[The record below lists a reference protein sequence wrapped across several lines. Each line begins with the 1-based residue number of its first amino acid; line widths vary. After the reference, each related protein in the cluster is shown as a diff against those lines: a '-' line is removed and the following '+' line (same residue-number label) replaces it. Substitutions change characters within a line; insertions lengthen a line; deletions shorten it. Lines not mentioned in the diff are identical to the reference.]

1 MSMEDWDFGY
11 YGKGLDGY
19 VHFRQGIKEIES
31 HAPYSKCRHGRD
43 DSLDDL
49 DDLDEY
55 DDPEDD
61 LFYEPPQKTPVSS
74 AKPVM
79 PSESTTKEADSNPQT
94 VQTSSPE
101 AAAAAGNADKEKYM
115 GLEMVE
121 KQVGLWVCRECS
133 GQLVLSHSGG
143 DLSDGGRGN
152 GRHSNGS
159 GIPCIPGDRG
169 RAACDVD
176 TESSA
181 SSGLLIPCKKAPAS
195 LFGSRRFAC
204 LCRYQTSLVSFAL
217 SRAWNTRL
225 MIIATMAARVMPDS
239 DTSPSDRVTPDRP
252 VTKMTDVRI
261 MLRFL
266 L

>member
-79 PSESTTKEADSNPQT
+79 PSESTTKEADSKPQT
-94 VQTSSPE
+94 VQTSSPAWHSSVYTRNST
-101 AAAAAGNADKEKYM
+101 AA
-115 GLEMVE
+115 
-121 KQVGLWVCRECS
+121 
-133 GQLVLSHSGG
+133 
-143 DLSDGGRGN
+143 
-152 GRHSNGS
+152 
-159 GIPCIPGDRG
+159 
-169 RAACDVD
+169 
-176 TESSA
+176 
-181 SSGLLIPCKKAPAS
+181 
-195 LFGSRRFAC
+195 
-204 LCRYQTSLVSFAL
+204 
-217 SRAWNTRL
+217 
-225 MIIATMAARVMPDS
+225 
-239 DTSPSDRVTPDRP
+239 
-252 VTKMTDVRI
+252 
-261 MLRFL
+261 
-266 L
+266 

>member
-1 MSMEDWDFGY
+1 MGMEDWDFGY

-61 LFYEPPQKTPVSS
+61 LFCEPPQKTPVSS

-101 AAAAAGNADKEKYM
+101 AEPQQETPTKRSIWDSKWWKNKWDYGFAVSAAVSF
-115 GLEMVE
+115 L
-121 KQVGLWVCRECS
+121 CR
-133 GQLVLSHSGG
+133 SGG
-143 DLSDGGRGN
+143 DFSDGGRGN
-152 GRHSNGS
+152 GRHSNGN
-159 GIPCIPGDRG
+159 GIPCIRGDRSH
-169 RAACDVD
+169 AVCN
-176 TESSA
+176 
-181 SSGLLIPCKKAPAS
+181 
-195 LFGSRRFAC
+195 
-204 LCRYQTSLVSFAL
+204 LVF
-217 SRAWNTRL
+217 
-225 MIIATMAARVMPDS
+225 
-239 DTSPSDRVTPDRP
+239 
-252 VTKMTDVRI
+252 
-261 MLRFL
+261 
-266 L
+266 

>member
-61 LFYEPPQKTPVSS
+61 LFYEPPQKSPVSS

-101 AAAAAGNADKEKYM
+101 AEPQQETPTKRSIWDSKWWKNKWDYGFVVSTVIY
-115 GLEMVE
+115 LFFLIV
-121 KQVGLWVCRECS
+121 
-133 GQLVLSHSGG
+133 
-143 DLSDGGRGN
+143 DGGRGN

-176 TESSA
+176 TESST
-181 SSGLLIPCKKAPAS
+181 SSGFLIPCKKAPAS
-195 LFGSRRFAC
+195 RFGSRRFAF

>member
-1 MSMEDWDFGY
+1 MSGLFPFFCAIMKAQREREAQNMSMEDWDFGY

-79 PSESTTKEADSNPQT
+79 PSESTTKEADSNTQT

-101 AAAAAGNADKEKYM
+101 AEPQQETPAARSELCMRRYAQRLDRPPVRPCRQGIRPGTRRRPLPRDVPPSAH
-115 GLEMVE
+115 GL
-121 KQVGLWVCRECS
+121 
-133 GQLVLSHSGG
+133 
-143 DLSDGGRGN
+143 
-152 GRHSNGS
+152 
-159 GIPCIPGDRG
+159 PCH
-169 RAACDVD
+169 RAAR
-176 TESSA
+176 
-181 SSGLLIPCKKAPAS
+181 PAG
-195 LFGSRRFAC
+195 FRHD
-204 LCRYQTSLVSFAL
+204 Q
-217 SRAWNTRL
+217 
-225 MIIATMAARVMPDS
+225 
-239 DTSPSDRVTPDRP
+239 RP
-252 VTKMTDVRI
+252 
-261 MLRFL
+261 
-266 L
+266 

>member
-79 PSESTTKEADSNPQT
+79 PSESTTKEADSNPQFFKSRFLST
-94 VQTSSPE
+94 TR
-101 AAAAAGNADKEKYM
+101 N
-115 GLEMVE
+115 
-121 KQVGLWVCRECS
+121 
-133 GQLVLSHSGG
+133 VL
-143 DLSDGGRGN
+143 N
-152 GRHSNGS
+152 
-159 GIPCIPGDRG
+159 
-169 RAACDVD
+169 
-176 TESSA
+176 
-181 SSGLLIPCKKAPAS
+181 
-195 LFGSRRFAC
+195 
-204 LCRYQTSLVSFAL
+204 
-217 SRAWNTRL
+217 
-225 MIIATMAARVMPDS
+225 
-239 DTSPSDRVTPDRP
+239 SDRNVVFR
-252 VTKMTDVRI
+252 
-261 MLRFL
+261 LQ
-266 L
+266 

>member
-79 PSESTTKEADSNPQT
+79 PSESTTKEADSKPQT

-101 AAAAAGNADKEKYM
+101 AEPAAGNADKEKHM

-121 KQVGLWVCRECS
+121 K
-133 GQLVLSHSGG
+133 
-143 DLSDGGRGN
+143 
-152 GRHSNGS
+152 
-159 GIPCIPGDRG
+159 
-169 RAACDVD
+169 
-176 TESSA
+176 
-181 SSGLLIPCKKAPAS
+181 
-195 LFGSRRFAC
+195 
-204 LCRYQTSLVSFAL
+204 
-217 SRAWNTRL
+217 
-225 MIIATMAARVMPDS
+225 
-239 DTSPSDRVTPDRP
+239 
-252 VTKMTDVRI
+252 
-261 MLRFL
+261 
-266 L
+266 

>member
-1 MSMEDWDFGY
+1 MEDWDFGY

-79 PSESTTKEADSNPQT
+79 PSESTTKESGSNPQT

-101 AAAAAGNADKEKYM
+101 AEPQQETPTKRSIWDSKWWKNKWDYGFAVSAAVSFFFVAVEEIFQTEAGETVATA
-115 GLEMVE
+115 
-121 KQVGLWVCRECS
+121 
-133 GQLVLSHSGG
+133 
-143 DLSDGGRGN
+143 
-152 GRHSNGS
+152 NGS

>member
-1 MSMEDWDFGY
+1 MSGLFPFFCATMKAQREREAQNMSMEDWDFGY

-79 PSESTTKEADSNPQT
+79 PSESTTKEADSNTQT

-101 AAAAAGNADKEKYM
+101 AEPQQETPTKRSIWDSKWWKNKWDYGFAVSAA
-115 GLEMVE
+115 
-121 KQVGLWVCRECS
+121 
-133 GQLVLSHSGG
+133 
-143 DLSDGGRGN
+143 
-152 GRHSNGS
+152 
-159 GIPCIPGDRG
+159 
-169 RAACDVD
+169 
-176 TESSA
+176 
-181 SSGLLIPCKKAPAS
+181 
-195 LFGSRRFAC
+195 
-204 LCRYQTSLVSFAL
+204 VSFFFVAVEEIFQTEAGETVATATGAVFL
-217 SRAWNTRL
+217 VFLVIEVVRL
-225 MIIATMAARVMPDS
+225 VMWILNP
-239 DTSPSDRVTPDRP
+239 PPP
-252 VTKMTDVRI
+252 PG
-261 MLRFL
+261 F
-266 L
+266 

>member
-79 PSESTTKEADSNPQT
+79 PSESTTKEADSNTQT

-101 AAAAAGNADKEKYM
+101 AEPQQETPTKRSIWDSKWWKNKWDYGFAVSAA
-115 GLEMVE
+115 VSFFF
-121 KQVGLWVCRECS
+121 CR
-133 GQLVLSHSGG
+133 SGG

-181 SSGLLIPCKKAPAS
+181 SSGLLIPCKKRLHPVSGAGALLV
-195 LFGSRRFAC
+195 LFV
-204 LCRYQTSLVSFAL
+204 YQTSLVSFAL

>member
-31 HAPYSKCRHGRD
+31 HVPYSKCRHGRD

-101 AAAAAGNADKEKYM
+101 AEPQQETPTKRSIWDSKWWKNKWDYGFLASTLAFLYFLMRAEALQTAAGDSTAWRV
-115 GLEMVE
+115 GMVFLVF
-121 KQVGLWVCRECS
+121 VGIEV
-133 GQLVLSHSGG
+133 
-143 DLSDGGRGN
+143 
-152 GRHSNGS
+152 
-159 GIPCIPGDRG
+159 I
-169 RAACDVD
+169 
-176 TESSA
+176 
-181 SSGLLIPCKKAPAS
+181 
-195 LFGSRRFAC
+195 RFVIWFFK
-204 LCRYQTSLVSFAL
+204 SI
-217 SRAWNTRL
+217 W
-225 MIIATMAARVMPDS
+225 
-239 DTSPSDRVTPDRP
+239 
-252 VTKMTDVRI
+252 
-261 MLRFL
+261 
-266 L
+266 